1 MTARLVP
8 GLTVPPGWQ
17 ARSPLPQDLD
27 QLIVLRG
34 ADQLAFT
41 GSSSA
46 DAALVESEAI
56 GIASWTRHQAVLV
69 DTEGRIRAW
78 VVVHDRA
85 AGRTMVALYIDR
97 IATPPDLRSDLA
109 ATCYDWAAAQGLQF
123 AQFRGRTETRLDASP
138 YAEDLEQRQWLTRA
152 GYDCRRRWL
161 NMTRPVVPGEDLPA
175 VRAGVTIRPVER
187 HPNGLP
193 VAEDLQT
200 VHRMLEESFQ
210 DHFNSY
216 RESFPEFTQ
225 RLREDPSHRW
235 DHWWLALVDDAVDP
249 TAAPMPAGAV
259 VCSVLGAGT
268 SGKEGTYVEYIGV
281 NRLARGRGVAKG
293 LLYTV
298 IRDAADRGRDRV
310 GLEVDAD
317 SPTNADQLYRSMGW
331 ETDYLTESWFR
342 DLS

>member
-1 MTARLVP
+1 MTARTVA

-17 ARSPLPQDLD
+17 ARAPLPGDLAD
-27 QLIVLRG
+27 LIVLRG
-34 ADQLAFT
+34 VDQKSFT
-41 GSSSA
+41 GSSSV

-56 GIASWTRHQAVLV
+56 GPASWTRHQAVVV

-97 IATPPDLRSDLA
+97 TLTPPDLRSELA
-109 ATCYDWAAAQGLQF
+109 AASYAWAAEQGLQF
-123 AQFRGRTETRLDASP
+123 AQLRGRTGTRLDASP
-138 YAEDLEQRQWLTRA
+138 YAEDLEQRDWLGRA

-161 NMTRPVVPGEDLPA
+161 NMTRPVVPGEDLPP

-187 HPNGLP
+187 HPSGLP

-235 DHWWLALVDDAVDP
+235 DHWWLAFVDDPEHPD
-249 TAAPMPAGAV
+249 APPLPAGAV
-259 VCSVLGAGT
+259 VCSVLGANA
-268 SGKEGTYVEYIGV
+268 SGAEGTYVEYIGV

-298 IRDAADRGRDRV
+298 IGDAADRGRDRV

-342 DLS
+342 DL